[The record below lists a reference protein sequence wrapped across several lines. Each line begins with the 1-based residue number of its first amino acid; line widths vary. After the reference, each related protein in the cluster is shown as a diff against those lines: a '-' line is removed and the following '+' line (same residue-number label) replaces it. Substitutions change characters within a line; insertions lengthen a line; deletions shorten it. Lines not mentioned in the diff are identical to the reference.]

1 MAHNPY
7 RRTRSGVVYA
17 MNEKEPII
25 FRIVCFPPPLT
36 VADADLY
43 CDGMNELEQTSWAWK
58 NPPLLEVE

>member
-1 MAHNPY
+1 
-7 RRTRSGVVYA
+7 

-25 FRIVCFPPPLT
+25 FRIVCLPPLLT
-36 VADADLY
+36 VAAADLY